1 MTRRPSRTA
10 LTIVAIV
17 VVLAGAI
24 FFAGYQLM
32 KKTEPFV
39 LGEGCT
45 ITVPS
50 GSLDLD
56 LEQSQVAATIAAVA
70 ARRRL
75 PKQAL
80 EIAYITAIQ
89 ESKMTNIAFGD
100 RDSVGI
106 FQQRPS
112 QGWGT
117 VKQIMDPVY
126 ATRRFFAALEKVD
139 GYLDMSLHD
148 AAQAVQRSA
157 DGGAYADHRRSAEIL
172 ATAFRGEQPRAVHC
186 WYPPKES
193 PPPPQDAAAKKE
205 FTRARGA
212 SREDWLKATW
222 FVTHAPVYG
231 LRQVVHDGYVW
242 TASAGQDGWQPV
254 KER

>member
-24 FFAGYQLM
+24 FFAGYQLL
-32 KKTEPFV
+32 KKTEPFAF
-39 LGEGCT
+39 GEGCT
-45 ITVPS
+45 IDVP
-50 GSLDLD
+50 GGTLDLD
-56 LEQSQVAATIAAVA
+56 LEQSQIASTIAAVA
-70 ARRRL
+70 ARRKL
-75 PKQAL
+75 PKRAL

-89 ESKMTNIAFGD
+89 ESKLTNISFGD

-126 ATRRFFAALEKVD
+126 STRRFFAALEKVD

-157 DGGAYADHRRSAEIL
+157 DGGAYADHRRDAEIL
-172 ATAFRGEQPRAVHC
+172 ATAFRGDQPRAVHC
-186 WYPPKES
+186 WYPPKET
-193 PPPPQDAAAKKE
+193 PPPPQQAAAAKE

-231 LRQVVHDGYVW
+231 LREVVLDGYVW
-242 TASAGQDGWQPV
+242 AAATGHDGWKTVEQG
-254 KER
+254 